1 MASPFGI
8 YVHVPFC
15 AARCGYCDFNTYTSP
30 ALRPGFVEAVI
41 AELRAAPL
49 RPAGTVFFGGGTPT
63 VLPPGD
69 LARIL
74 AAIELQPDAEVTVEA
89 NPESADVARFSELR
103 EAGFT
108 RASVGMQSASDRVLA
123 VLDRAHTPGRAVAAA
138 REARQAG
145 FDHVSIDL
153 IFGAPGETDDDWR
166 RTLDAALSAGP
177 DHVSTYGL
185 TIEPGTRMHAQVRR
199 GELPAPDEDAQAR
212 RYAIADEMLS
222 AAGFEWYEISSW
234 ATSPAARC
242 HHNLGYW
249 AGEDWYGAG
258 PGAHSHV
265 AGERWWNILH
275 PTRWAQA
282 VHAGEPPVAA
292 RETLTS
298 QARRLERLMLAIRSR
313 EGIALDELPPH
324 SVSEHLLARHG
335 DRAVLTLEGRLVADA
350 VTRALALA
358 DERVPVLG

>member
-1 MASPFGI
+1 MAPPFGI

-15 AARCGYCDFNTYTSP
+15 AARCGYCDFNTYTAP
-30 ALRPGFVEAVI
+30 ALRAGFVEAVL

-63 VLPPGD
+63 VLPPAD
-69 LARIL
+69 LGRIL
-74 AAIELQPDAEVTVEA
+74 AAIELQPGAEVTVEA
-89 NPESADVARFSELR
+89 NPESVDSATLAALR
-103 EAGFT
+103 GAGFT
-108 RASVGMQSASDRVLA
+108 RASVGMQSGADHVLA

-138 REARQAG
+138 LQAREAG
-145 FDHVSIDL
+145 FEHVSIDL
-153 IFGAPGETDDDWR
+153 IFGAPGESDDDWR
-166 RTLDAALSAGP
+166 RTLEAALSAGP
-177 DHVSTYGL
+177 DHVSTYAL

-222 AAGFEWYEISSW
+222 AAGFDWYEISSW
-234 ATSPAARC
+234 ATSPEARC

-249 AGEDWYGAG
+249 AGDDWYGAG
-258 PGAHSHV
+258 PGAHSHI
-265 AGERWWNILH
+265 AGERWWNVLH

-282 VHAGEPPVAA
+282 VHAGESPVASS
-292 RETLTS
+292 ETLTPE
-298 QARRLERLMLAIRSR
+298 ARRLERLMLAIRSP
-313 EGIALDELPPH
+313 EGIAIAELPPH
-324 SVSEHLLARHG
+324 AVSERLLRRRG

-358 DERVPVLG
+358 DERDTVLG